1 MKLPRC
7 AELILLYCLK
17 LIMNLGFA
25 DKKLVEPNVGVFTVH
40 LNIRQ
45 GLMLNILNIMKE
57 SFLPYAP
64 AMQTTVYFCA
74 IQHHDSAK

>member
-1 MKLPRC
+1 MNLFRCAPRC

-45 GLMLNILNIMKE
+45 GLMLNIINIMNIMKE

-64 AMQTTVYFCA
+64 AMLCQ
-74 IQHHDSAK
+74 

>member
-1 MKLPRC
+1 
-7 AELILLYCLK
+7 
-17 LIMNLGFA
+17 MNLGFA

-64 AMQTTVYFCA
+64 AMPTTVYFCA
-74 IQHHDSAK
+74 IQHHDSAKWTPETLDHSTQYKENKLL